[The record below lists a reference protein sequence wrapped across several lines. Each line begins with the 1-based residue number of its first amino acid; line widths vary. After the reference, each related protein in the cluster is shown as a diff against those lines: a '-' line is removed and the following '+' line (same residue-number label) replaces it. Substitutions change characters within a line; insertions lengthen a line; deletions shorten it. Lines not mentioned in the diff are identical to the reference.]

1 MHHFQILQDNSFKWQ
16 RKETKIEELITM
28 HTAVALKEP
37 TLASDRWKVE
47 LNNRIAQFVKM
58 LGECLQGMSCV
69 ADGDGGI

>member
-1 MHHFQILQDNSFKWQ
+1 
-16 RKETKIEELITM
+16 M

-58 LGECLQGMSCV
+58 PGECLRGMNCV